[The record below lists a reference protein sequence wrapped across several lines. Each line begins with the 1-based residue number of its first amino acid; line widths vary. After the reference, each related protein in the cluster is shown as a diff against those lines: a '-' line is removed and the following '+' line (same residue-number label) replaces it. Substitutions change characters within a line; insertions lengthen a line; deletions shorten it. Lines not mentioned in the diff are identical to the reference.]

1 MGDDET
7 PMKTA
12 MLFAGALALLL
23 AGPAVAKKSAAPG
36 AQAHKSHRTKTVR
49 AARQPAMPPRDPYAE
64 YWKDPSRQ
72 APPFSWGGPK
82 GGG

>member
-1 MGDDET
+1 
-7 PMKTA
+7 MKTT
-12 MLFAGALALLL
+12 MLLAGAFALLL
-23 AGPAVAKKSAAPG
+23 SGSAAAKNSAAPG
-36 AQAHKSHRTKTVR
+36 AHSHKAHKTKTVR
-49 AARQPAMPPRDPYAE
+49 AARQPIVPPKDPYAE